1 MTLQTSIATRRGPE
15 TKTMILQM
23 RIATARGAATD
34 LEAGS
39 DDDDGFGGDDD
50 DDIEFE
56 SMYK

>member
-1 MTLQTSIATRRGPE
+1 MT
-15 TKTMILQM
+15 LQM
-23 RIATARGAATD
+23 RIATRRGAATD